1 MQPMNAKTM
10 ASARAKLDIITSM
23 AGPDPEMALAVLSYA
38 LMHVAHDN
46 DIMFASVVQNLSILE
61 IMFQKGSGHEE

>member
-1 MQPMNAKTM
+1 MQPMTKKTVD
-10 ASARAKLDIITSM
+10 SARAKLDIITSM

-46 DIMFASVVQNLSILE
+46 EIMFASVVQNLSILE
-61 IMFQKGSGHEE
+61 IMFQRGSGHEE

>member
-46 DIMFASVVQNLSILE
+46 EIMFASVVQNLSILE
-61 IMFQKGSGHEE
+61 IMFHRGSGHEE

>member
-1 MQPMNAKTM
+1 MNEKTA

-38 LMHVAHDN
+38 LMHIAHDN
-46 DIMFASVVQNLSILE
+46 RIMFASVIQNLAILE
-61 IMFQKGSGHEE
+61 IMAHTGDHHEE

>member
-61 IMFQKGSGHEE
+61 IMFQRGSGHEE

>member
-1 MQPMNAKTM
+1 MNKKTM
-10 ASARAKLDIITSM
+10 DSARAKLDIITSM

-38 LMHVAHDN
+38 LMHIAHDN

-61 IMFQKGSGHEE
+61 IMFQRGSGYEE

>member
-1 MQPMNAKTM
+1 MQPMNAKTA

-38 LMHVAHDN
+38 LMHIAHDN
-46 DIMFASVVQNLSILE
+46 RIMFASVIQNLSILE
-61 IMFQKGSGHEE
+61 IMFHTGAGHAE

>member
-46 DIMFASVVQNLSILE
+46 DIMFASVVQNLSILG
-61 IMFQKGSGHEE
+61 IMFQRGSGHEE

>member
-38 LMHVAHDN
+38 LMHIAHDN
-46 DIMFASVVQNLSILE
+46 RIMFASVIQNLSILE
-61 IMFQKGSGHEE
+61 IMFHMEANHEE

>member
-1 MQPMNAKTM
+1 MQPMNEKTA

-38 LMHVAHDN
+38 LMHIAHEN
-46 DIMFASVVQNLSILE
+46 RVMFASVIQNLAILE
-61 IMFQKGSGHEE
+61 IMVQTGDHHAE

>member
-1 MQPMNAKTM
+1 MRPMNEKTM

-46 DIMFASVVQNLSILE
+46 RVMFASVIQNLAILE
-61 IMFQKGSGHEE
+61 IMAYTGDHDAE

>member
-1 MQPMNAKTM
+1 MKSMNAKAM

-38 LMHVAHDN
+38 LMHIAHEN
-46 DIMFASVVQNLSILE
+46 RVMFASVIQNLAILE
-61 IMFQKGSGHEE
+61 IMAQTGDYDAE

>member
-1 MQPMNAKTM
+1 MQPLNEKTM

-38 LMHVAHDN
+38 LMHIAHDN
-46 DIMFASVVQNLSILE
+46 RIMFASVIQNLSILE
-61 IMFQKGSGHEE
+61 IMFHTEAGHAE

>member
-1 MQPMNAKTM
+1 MNEKTM

-46 DIMFASVVQNLSILE
+46 RVMFASVIQNLAILE
-61 IMFQKGSGHEE
+61 IMAQQGEYDAE

>member
-1 MQPMNAKTM
+1 MQSMNKKTM
-10 ASARAKLDIITSM
+10 DSARAKLDIITSM

-38 LMHVAHDN
+38 LMHIAHDN

-61 IMFQKGSGHEE
+61 IMFQRGSGHEE

>member
-1 MQPMNAKTM
+1 MQPMNEKTA

-38 LMHVAHDN
+38 LMHIAHDN
-46 DIMFASVVQNLSILE
+46 RIMFASVIQNLAILE
-61 IMFQKGSGHEE
+61 IMAHTGDHHEE

>member
-1 MQPMNAKTM
+1 MQPMNAKTA

-46 DIMFASVVQNLSILE
+46 RVMFASVIQNLAILE
-61 IMFQKGSGHEE
+61 IMVQTGDLHAE

>member
-1 MQPMNAKTM
+1 MQPMNAKAM

-61 IMFQKGSGHEE
+61 IMFQRGSGHEE

>member
-1 MQPMNAKTM
+1 MQPMNEKTA

-38 LMHVAHDN
+38 LMHIAHDN

-61 IMFQKGSGHEE
+61 IMFQRGSGHEE

>member
-1 MQPMNAKTM
+1 MQPMNEKTA

-38 LMHVAHDN
+38 LMHIAHDN
-46 DIMFASVVQNLSILE
+46 RIMFASVIQNLAILE
-61 IMFQKGSGHEE
+61 IMAQQGDHHEE

>member
-1 MQPMNAKTM
+1 MNKKTM
-10 ASARAKLDIITSM
+10 DSARAKLDIITSM

-38 LMHVAHDN
+38 LMHIAHDN

-61 IMFQKGSGHEE
+61 IMFQRGSGHEE

>member
-1 MQPMNAKTM
+1 MQPMNAKTT

-38 LMHVAHDN
+38 LMHMAHEN
-46 DIMFASVVQNLSILE
+46 NVMFASVVQNLAILE
-61 IMFQKGSGHEE
+61 IIHQRENGHAE

>member
-1 MQPMNAKTM
+1 MNEKTA

-38 LMHVAHDN
+38 LMHIAHDN

-61 IMFQKGSGHEE
+61 IMFQRGSGHEE

>member
-1 MQPMNAKTM
+1 MNEKTA

-38 LMHVAHDN
+38 LMHIAHDN
-46 DIMFASVVQNLSILE
+46 RIMFASVIQNLAILE
-61 IMFQKGSGHEE
+61 IMAQQGDHHEE

>member
-1 MQPMNAKTM
+1 MQPMNAKAM

-38 LMHVAHDN
+38 LMHVAHSN
-46 DIMFASVVQNLSILE
+46 RVMFASVIQNLAILE
-61 IMFQKGSGHEE
+61 IMAQTGDYDAE